1 MGVPEFREILLYPG
15 ALSTKSKKLIKLSTF
30 RLPEYQCEGAR
41 NRRGLEVQTKN
52 PNFIDILIGKRIRH
66 RRISMGLSQ
75 KELGSYLGVSFQQIQ
90 KYEKGFNRVSAGCL
104 LKIAQKLEVPISF
117 FYADIATKE
126 NLSTHAAHYD
136 QETYSEKE
144 HSLLKNFR
152 ELQPKKQKAILWLIS
167 D

>member
-1 MGVPEFREILLYPG
+1 MP
-15 ALSTKSKKLIKLSTF
+15 
-30 RLPEYQCEGAR
+30 
-41 NRRGLEVQTKN
+41 TKN
-52 PNFIDILIGKRIRH
+52 PNFIDILIGKRIRQ
-66 RRISMGLSQ
+66 RRIAMGLSQ
-75 KELGSYLGVSFQQIQ
+75 KELGNYLGVSFQQIQ

-126 NLSTHAAHYD
+126 NLPTKDTLLHHN

>member
-1 MGVPEFREILLYPG
+1 M
-15 ALSTKSKKLIKLSTF
+15 
-30 RLPEYQCEGAR
+30 
-41 NRRGLEVQTKN
+41 
-52 PNFIDILIGKRIRH
+52 IGKRIRQ
-66 RRISMGLSQ
+66 RRIAMRLSQ
-75 KELGSYLGVSFQQIQ
+75 KALGNYLGVSFQQIQ

-104 LKIAQKLEVPISF
+104 LKIAQKLQVPMSF
-117 FYADIATKE
+117 FYADIVTKE
-126 NLSTHAAHYD
+126 DVSVEKIASHHD

>member
-1 MGVPEFREILLYPG
+1 M
-15 ALSTKSKKLIKLSTF
+15 
-30 RLPEYQCEGAR
+30 
-41 NRRGLEVQTKN
+41 QTKN
-52 PNFIDILIGKRIRH
+52 PNFIDILIGKRIRQ
-66 RRISMGLSQ
+66 RRIAMGLSQ

-117 FYADIATKE
+117 FYADIVTKE
-126 NLSTHAAHYD
+126 DVSVEKIASHHD

-144 HSLLKNFR
+144 NTLLKNFR